1 MPKKVIVAEN
11 GPKAVGPYSSAI
23 EADGFVYTSGA
34 LPVEAVTGQV
44 VGGDIKSQTEKVLE
58 NLQLILKAA
67 GTDVSK
73 VVKTTVFMTNL
84 ADFANMNEVYA
95 KVFCENPPAR
105 TTVQVVALPK
115 GVMVEIEAVASK
127 K

>member
-1 MPKKVIVAEN
+1 MAKKMINPEN
-11 GPKAVGPYSSAI
+11 GPKAVGPYSNAI
-23 EADGFVYTSGA
+23 EVDGFVYTSGV

-44 VGGDIKSQTEKVLE
+44 VGGSIKSQTEKVLE
-58 NLQLILKAA
+58 NLELLLKAA

-84 ADFANMNEVYA
+84 ADFANMNEVYG
-95 KVFCENPPAR
+95 KVFCDAPPAR

-115 GVMVEIEAVASK
+115 GVMVEIEAVAK

>member
-1 MPKKVIVAEN
+1 MAKKMINPEN
-11 GPKAVGPYSSAI
+11 GPKAVGPYSNAI
-23 EADGFVYTSGA
+23 EVDGFVYTSGV

-44 VGGDIKSQTEKVLE
+44 VGGNIKSQTEKVLE
-58 NLQLILKAA
+58 NLELLLKAA

-84 ADFANMNEVYA
+84 SDFANMNEVYG
-95 KVFCENPPAR
+95 KVFCEAPPAR

-115 GVMVEIEAVASK
+115 GVMVEIEAVAK

>member
-1 MPKKVIVAEN
+1 MAKKVIAADN
-11 GPKAVGPYSSAI
+11 GPKAVGPYSNAI
-23 EADGFVYTSGA
+23 EVDGFVFTSGM
-34 LPVEAVTGQV
+34 LPIEAVTGQV

-58 NLQLILKAA
+58 NLQIFLKSA

-84 ADFANMNEVYA
+84 SDFANMNEVYA
-95 KVFCENPPAR
+95 KVFCDTPPAR
-105 TTVQVVALPK
+105 TTVQVVGLPK
-115 GVMVEIEAVASK
+115 GVMVEIEAIAK

>member
-1 MPKKVIVAEN
+1 MAKKIINPEN
-11 GPKAVGPYSSAI
+11 GPKAVGPYSNAI
-23 EADGFVYTSGA
+23 EVDGFVYTSGV

-44 VGGDIKSQTEKVLE
+44 VGGNIKSQTEKVLE
-58 NLQLILKAA
+58 NMELLLKAA

-84 ADFANMNEVYA
+84 SDFANMNEVYG
-95 KVFCENPPAR
+95 KIFCEAPPAR

-115 GVMVEIEAVASK
+115 GVMVEIEAVAK

>member
-1 MPKKVIVAEN
+1 MAKKIINPEN
-11 GPKAVGPYSSAI
+11 GPKAVGPYSNAV
-23 EADGFVYTSGA
+23 EVDGIVYTSGV

-44 VGGDIKSQTEKVLE
+44 VGGNIKSQTEKVLE
-58 NLQLILKAA
+58 NMELLLKAA

-84 ADFANMNEVYA
+84 SDFANMNEVYG
-95 KVFCENPPAR
+95 KVFCEAPPAR

-115 GVMVEIEAVASK
+115 GVMVEIEAVAK

>member
-1 MPKKVIVAEN
+1 MAKKIINPEN
-11 GPKAVGPYSSAI
+11 GPKAVGPYSNAV
-23 EADGFVYTSGA
+23 EVDGFVYTSGV

-44 VGGDIKSQTEKVLE
+44 VGGNIKSQTEKVLE
-58 NLQLILKAA
+58 NMELLLKAA

-84 ADFANMNEVYA
+84 SDFANMNEVYG
-95 KVFCENPPAR
+95 KVFCEAPPAR

-115 GVMVEIEAVASK
+115 GVMVEIEAVAK

>member
-1 MPKKVIVAEN
+1 MAKKIINPEN
-11 GPKAVGPYSSAI
+11 GPKAVGPYSNAV
-23 EADGFVYTSGA
+23 EVDGFVYTSGV

-44 VGGDIKSQTEKVLE
+44 VGGNIKSQTEKVLE
-58 NLQLILKAA
+58 NMELLLKSA

-84 ADFANMNEVYA
+84 SDFANMNEVYG
-95 KVFCENPPAR
+95 KVFCEAPPAR

-115 GVMVEIEAVASK
+115 GVMVEIEAVAK